1 MTEAVALQPLLL
13 RLAPILARLAQGA
26 ELTEIEAEGLFE
38 AIVAGAA
45 FPAQIGA
52 ALMAMAQ
59 RGETAEELIAAVR
72 VMRRHMLPIA
82 NHPEAIDCCGTGG
95 DGHGTLNI
103 STAVAFVVAACGVP
117 VAKHGNRAASS
128 RSGAADV
135 LGVLG
140 IGVASPAEAERMLA
154 RHNLTF
160 MFAPNHHPGTKA
172 VGAIRKEL
180 GFRTIFNLAGP
191 LSNPAGTVK
200 QLVGIYDQRWLQPVA
215 EALRRLGSTS
225 AWVVHGSDGLDELTI
240 TGPSEVAVVTA
251 DGIARRTVTP
261 EDAGLPRA
269 ALSDIQG
276 GDPAHN
282 AAALLRLLDGEASPY
297 RDIVL
302 LNAAAALVVA
312 GKAVGLKA
320 GAALAAATID
330 GGRAK
335 ALLAAMKQDMAE
347 AGSAS
352 KVGA

>member
-1 MTEAVALQPLLL
+1 VTEAAALQPLLS
-13 RLAPILARLAQGA
+13 RLAQGA
-26 ELTEIEAEGLFE
+26 ELTETEAETLFE

-59 RGETAEELIAAVR
+59 RGETAAELTAAVR

-82 NHPEAIDCCGTGG
+82 GHPEGMDCCGTGG

-103 STAVAFVVAACGVP
+103 STAVAFIVAACGVP

-135 LGVLG
+135 LGALG
-140 IGVASPAEAERMLA
+140 IGLASPELAERMLT
-154 RHNLTF
+154 RHGLTF

-191 LSNPAGTVK
+191 LSNPAGTTR
-200 QLVGIYDQRWLQPVA
+200 QLMGVYDPRWLEPVA
-215 EALRRLGSTS
+215 EALRNLGTVS
-225 AWVVHGSDGLDELTI
+225 AWVVYGSDGLDELTI
-240 TGPSEVAVVTA
+240 TGPSEVAILNA
-251 DGIARRTVTP
+251 GGIERRTLTP

-269 ALSDIQG
+269 MLADIQG

-282 AAALLRLLDGEASPY
+282 AAALLRLLDGETGAY

-312 GKAVGLKA
+312 GKAADLKA
-320 GAALAAATID
+320 GVGLAAAAVD
-330 GGRAK
+330 GGHAG
-335 ALLAAMKQDMAE
+335 ALLAAMRRDMAE
-347 AGSAS
+347 AGA
-352 KVGA
+352 